1 MKQKTGH
8 FQKNVLFSLDRPE
21 VLVYNKR
28 VAIADVT
35 QWQSV
40 RFPSRIRG
48 FDSRHLLHKQGN
60 PIYCV
65 YASLKTLY
73 IGLFIFRFILNRSY
87 ITLFVTNRVT
97 KTLPDRFR
105 LPKARPPFPV
115 GAGLRLLHPRKT
127 RWAFCLS
134 ACGGIA
140 VKGFAGD
147 PRSVTNGTPY
157 RSLQPRIPFRGHLR
171 ECAVKFA
178 ASLDGSSVLAVQAL
192 FLSPFRGRTVSPC
205 PR

>member
-1 MKQKTGH
+1 M
-8 FQKNVLFSLDRPE
+8 
-21 VLVYNKR
+21 VYNRR
-28 VAIADVT
+28 VAVADVT

-65 YASLKTLY
+65 YVSLKTLY
-73 IGLFIFRFILNRSY
+73 IGLFMFRFILNRSC

-97 KTLPDRFR
+97 KILPDRFR
-105 LPKARPPFPV
+105 LSKACPPFFRGCGASPPAPTGNAV
-115 GAGLRLLHPRKT
+115 GFLSFRLRRE
-127 RWAFCLS
+127 
-134 ACGGIA
+134 CG

-157 RSLQPRIPFRGHLR
+157 RSLQPRIPFRCHLR
-171 ECAVKFA
+171 ECAVKIA

-192 FLSPFRGRTVSPC
+192 FLSPFRGRTTSPC

>member
-1 MKQKTGH
+1 M
-8 FQKNVLFSLDRPE
+8 
-21 VLVYNKR
+21 YNKR
-28 VAIADVT
+28 VAFADVT

-48 FDSRHLLHKQGN
+48 FDSRHLLHKQGT

-65 YASLKTLY
+65 YALLKTLY
-73 IGLFIFRFILNRSY
+73 IGLFMFRFILNRSY

-97 KTLPDRFR
+97 KTLPDRSR
-105 LPKARPPFPV
+105 LSKARPPFFRGCGASPPAPTGNAV
-115 GAGLRLLHPRKT
+115 GILSFRLRRE
-127 RWAFCLS
+127 
-134 ACGGIA
+134 CG

-171 ECAVKFA
+171 ECAVKLA

-192 FLSPFRGRTVSPC
+192 FLSPFRDRTVSPC

>member
-21 VLVYNKR
+21 VLVYNKG
-28 VAIADVT
+28 VANADVT

-65 YASLKTLY
+65 YALLKTLY

-97 KTLPDRFR
+97 KTLPDRFPPVKS
-105 LPKARPPFPV
+105 LPTVFPWVRGFASCTHGKRGGLSVFPPA
-115 GAGLRLLHPRKT
+115 AGLRSRALRGTLAPSRAVLCT
-127 RWAFCLS
+127 GRSNRVSLS
-134 ACGGIA
+134 A
-140 VKGFAGD
+140 
-147 PRSVTNGTPY
+147 VT
-157 RSLQPRIPFRGHLR
+157 
-171 ECAVKFA
+171 
-178 ASLDGSSVLAVQAL
+178 
-192 FLSPFRGRTVSPC
+192 
-205 PR
+205 